1 MTTPRENH
9 PVLSVQ
15 NLTIGIPSSRGFAS
29 VVEKIHFSLESG
41 SILGIAGE
49 SGSGKTL
56 TACAI
61 AGLLPAPLAIGRG
74 RVLFAGRPAF
84 HPGNGSPAF
93 VRGKDVLLLFQS
105 PGSALDPGVRAGI
118 QIQDAL
124 TACLGCPRK
133 TARQKAFQAMAQV
146 GLDDSLFG
154 RYPFQLSGGQR
165 QRVLMA
171 MAFAL
176 APRVLIA
183 DEPTAGQDAASRDH
197 LLMLLTRL
205 AKENRTAIILI
216 SHDLRILSRTVDGM
230 AVFHRGRQVE
240 SGPVKQ
246 LFTRPA
252 HPHTQ
257 ELIQAMQFLES

>member
-1 MTTPRENH
+1 MIPAPEN

-15 NLTIGIPSSRGFAS
+15 DLAIGIPGRNG
-29 VVEKIHFSLESG
+29 VVPLVEHIRFTVAPG
-41 SILGIAGE
+41 GILGIAGE

-56 TACAI
+56 TACAV
-61 AGLLPAPLAIGRG
+61 AGMLPPPLTMSRG
-74 RVLFAGRPAF
+74 SIHFAGHPAF
-84 HPGNGSPAF
+84 HPHTGSPAF
-93 VRGKDVLLLFQS
+93 TRGKDILLLFQS

-124 TACLGCPRK
+124 TARPGCPRK
-133 TARQKAFQAMAQV
+133 TARETALHAMARV
-146 GLDDSLFG
+146 GLDASLFD

-171 MAFAL
+171 LAFAL

-183 DEPTAGQDAASRDH
+183 DEPTAGQDEANRDH

-205 AKENRTAIILI
+205 ARETGTAVLLI
-216 SHDLRILSRTVDGM
+216 THDLRILSRTADAV

-240 SGPVKQ
+240 YVPARQ
-246 LFTRPA
+246 LFTRPGHA
-252 HPHTQ
+252 HTR
-257 ELIQAMQFLES
+257 ELLRAMAFLES

>member
-1 MTTPRENH
+1 MTLTPGN
-9 PVLSVQ
+9 PVLSVHG
-15 NLTIGIPSSRGFAS
+15 LAIGFPGRNGF
-29 VVEKIHFSLESG
+29 VPLVENICFTLAPGK
-41 SILGIAGE
+41 ILGIAGE

-61 AGLLPAPLAIGRG
+61 AGLLPPPLTIGRG
-74 RVLFAGRPAF
+74 NLCFAGHPAF
-84 HPGNGSPAF
+84 HPQTGSPAF
-93 VRGKDVLLLFQS
+93 TRGKDILLLFQS

-124 TACLGCPRK
+124 TARPGCSRN
-133 TARQKAFQAMAQV
+133 TARQKALHAMAQV
-146 GLDDSLFG
+146 GLESSLFD

-171 MAFAL
+171 LAFAL
-176 APRVLIA
+176 APRILIA
-183 DEPTAGQDAASRDH
+183 DEPTAGQDEANRDH

-205 AKENRTAIILI
+205 ARKTGTAVLIIT
-216 SHDLRILSRTVDGM
+216 HDLRILSRTADAM

-246 LFTRPA
+246 LFTRPD
-252 HPHTQ
+252 HPHTR
-257 ELIQAMQFLES
+257 ELVRAMAFLES